1 MAAFVIVL
9 ITSNIIGPAKISQID
24 MPVIGTITFG
34 AGVIFSHYR
43 LSFAISLRRFTDIL
57 RLEELFG
64 LALLVLALLHLWHG
78 L

>member
-43 LSFAISLRRFTDIL
+43 LSLAISLRRFTDIL
-57 RLEELFG
+57 RLEELFE
-64 LALLVLALLHLWHG
+64 LALLVLAVLHLWHG